1 MLNSFMSLMGTP
13 LANTPAA
20 NVTIKTSTSLSSC
33 RRNSTSNSTAF
44 ELDGS
49 SYEVSNEIS
58 SPSISPVKERREN
71 AMESSYCSSSS
82 SHVSEENVSLNL
94 KHNINNVDLDNPEF
108 QKIAI
113 RYLLEK
119 VRDQENLLIRAVKD
133 NNGLREDISQLYRQN
148 DALAAE
154 NVNVQDVISSNY
166 ELKMEVE
173 SLKKAFAIER
183 EILRDTLSKNAIG
196 MREDV
201 KSIYQGIKSAVDDID
216 TLHSSFKE
224 IQKKSC
230 HNQIQVESLKDA
242 NSEMLTQI
250 QNELV
255 RLEKNITVTNQYS
268 RRENLVIDGIPE
280 NVLQENLED
289 ICLDI
294 IHSIGFHQVGNYKV
308 VGCHRLKKTEKDTV
322 RPVIIRFINRKV
334 PEYCKYN
341 KWRLKNLN
349 YFNWNLSIRED
360 LCEANQAILAKC
372 EELKVQG
379 HLKKVFTYNGF
390 VKVALD
396 QGRAVKLSHMK
407 DLTKMLPGISF

>member
-33 RRNSTSNSTAF
+33 RRNSTSNSTAL

-173 SLKKAFAIER
+173 SLKKAFATER

-196 MREDV
+196 MRGD
-201 KSIYQGIKSAVDDID
+201 IKSVEQNISLTDIY
-216 TLHSSFKE
+216 F
-224 IQKKSC
+224 
-230 HNQIQVESLKDA
+230 
-242 NSEMLTQI
+242 
-250 QNELV
+250 
-255 RLEKNITVTNQYS
+255 
-268 RRENLVIDGIPE
+268 
-280 NVLQENLED
+280 
-289 ICLDI
+289 
-294 IHSIGFHQVGNYKV
+294 IH
-308 VGCHRLKKTEKDTV
+308 
-322 RPVIIRFINRKV
+322 
-334 PEYCKYN
+334 
-341 KWRLKNLN
+341 
-349 YFNWNLSIRED
+349 
-360 LCEANQAILAKC
+360 
-372 EELKVQG
+372 
-379 HLKKVFTYNGF
+379 
-390 VKVALD
+390 
-396 QGRAVKLSHMK
+396 
-407 DLTKMLPGISF
+407 